1 MITLSGI
8 STAICLAVFLA
19 ICCWAWSAGRQNANR
34 ESALLPFALPDEAST
49 AQPGGRQGARNQTMQ
64 DES

>member
-34 ESALLPFALPDEAST
+34 ESALLPFALPDEDAVQS
-49 AQPGGRQGARNQTMQ
+49 GGRQGARNQTMQ